1 LLPDSFFRYAQ
12 IHYSLILKLE
22 ASKPM
27 ASRAPSLALGK
38 IKTSGPIPISG
49 FDASETPSYEQ
60 LIAADGH
67 MNLFYN

>member
-1 LLPDSFFRYAQ
+1 
-12 IHYSLILKLE
+12 
-22 ASKPM
+22 
-27 ASRAPSLALGK
+27 LALGK

-67 MNLFYN
+67 MKLFYN